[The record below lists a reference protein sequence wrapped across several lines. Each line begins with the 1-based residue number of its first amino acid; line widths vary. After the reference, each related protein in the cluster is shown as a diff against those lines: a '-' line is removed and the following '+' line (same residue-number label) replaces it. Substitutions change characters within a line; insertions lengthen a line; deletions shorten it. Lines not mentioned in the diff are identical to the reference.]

1 MLATNLRLAVL
12 CLLVILVSACNQDSS
27 LSSNTSPE
35 DFAGELMEAWDS
47 HDIDKILSFYAD
59 DAFYEDVPNV
69 VNGWATPMRGHQQ
82 IRESLIATFDEM
94 SDLRFELVSASSAGD
109 TMVVEWIMTGSH
121 YREIKGDFSIR
132 AVSVIKL
139 DGDKIA
145 AVSDYYDAHLL
156 LTQLGL
162 APALGVE

>member
-1 MLATNLRLAVL
+1 MKYYSLAPPTIRNGATMLATNLRLAVL

-82 IRESLIATFDEM
+82 IRKTAF
-94 SDLRFELVSASSAGD
+94 
-109 TMVVEWIMTGSH
+109 VEN
-121 YREIKGDFSIR
+121 IR
-132 AVSVIKL
+132 SPGTIPGTVM
-139 DGDKIA
+139 
-145 AVSDYYDAHLL
+145 
-156 LTQLGL
+156 Q
-162 APALGVE
+162 